1 MTERGAG
8 LDIEDAVQLVQQR
21 LSQDID
27 QFLTMIA
34 DDRVRA
40 SILLGGVVAPL
51 RPVRPMSLEDV
62 PETRLQLRDQ
72 QVPRRREVSL
82 EESGETD
89 VTKTQQT

>member
-1 MTERGAG
+1 
-8 LDIEDAVQLVQQR
+8 
-21 LSQDID
+21 
-27 QFLTMIA
+27 
-34 DDRVRA
+34 
-40 SILLGGVVAPL
+40 
-51 RPVRPMSLEDV
+51 MSLEDV